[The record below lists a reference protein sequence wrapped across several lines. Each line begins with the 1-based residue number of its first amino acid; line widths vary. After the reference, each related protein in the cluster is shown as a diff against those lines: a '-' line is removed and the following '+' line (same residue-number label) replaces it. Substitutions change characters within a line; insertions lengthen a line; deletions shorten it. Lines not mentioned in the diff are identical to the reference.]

1 MNILDLIMN
10 KPIEKLT
17 TKDLQRL
24 HRAGYIAIR
33 KFRDFNCFDEN
44 SEGIEYFICYP
55 DKYNCGKTKLN
66 YLEHIY
72 TTVVY
77 DNPLDIIKIGK
88 SDIVHGLMRLSEY
101 KPASINELI
110 IRLQQKCK

>member
-1 MNILDLIMN
+1 MNILDVIMN
-10 KPIEKLT
+10 KPINKLT
-17 TKDLQRL
+17 IKDLQRL

-33 KFRDFNCFDEN
+33 KFNEFNCFDEN

-72 TTVVY
+72 TTIIY
-77 DNPLDIIKIGK
+77 DSPLDIIKIGK
-88 SDIVHGLMRLSEY
+88 CDIVHGLLRLTEY
-101 KPASINELI
+101 EPICVNELI
-110 IRLQQKCK
+110 TKLQRNV